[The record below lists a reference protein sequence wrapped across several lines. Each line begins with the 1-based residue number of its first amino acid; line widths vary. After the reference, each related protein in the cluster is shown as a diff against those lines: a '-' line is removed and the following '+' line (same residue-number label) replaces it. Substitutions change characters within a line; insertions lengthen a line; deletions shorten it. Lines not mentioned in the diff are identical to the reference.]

1 MQLYIADYNGNGQND
16 NILVQ
21 DSENDSA
28 LLYSLFLGN
37 NDYRQGGAGD
47 DTLTGGN
54 GDDGLYGHGGNDSLT
69 GDSGNDTLDGGS
81 GRDFLHG
88 GTGNDILSGGD
99 EHDWLYGNEG
109 SDTFV
114 LVSWG
119 ADGDLWD
126 VIGDFEDGDL
136 IQLGGGLSFADL
148 TITDGS
154 TTYLGDLTFIDIKH
168 SGEHLALLWGI
179 SPGQIDASDFI

>member
-126 VIGDFEDGDL
+126 VIGDFEDGKDL
-136 IQLGGGLSFADL
+136 IRLEGGVRDLSFADL
-148 TITDGS
+148 EIISDG
-154 TTYLGDLTFIDIKH
+154 GDTLIRSSEEEWKI
-168 SGEHLALLWGI
+168 LAFLWGVG
-179 SPGQIDASDFI
+179 PGQIDASDFI